1 MLLSIEMLSLSLVRW
16 LLMSIWLS
24 MISVKKKNGIDANSN
39 PNPIATGIKHLP
51 ALSEGRQQLKLAITE
66 DDCHSLI

>member
-1 MLLSIEMLSLSLVRW
+1 
-16 LLMSIWLS
+16 

-51 ALSEGRQQLKLAITE
+51 ALSEGRQQLKPINPPMMNSVDKANTTYVNIFNRPYDKGE
-66 DDCHSLI
+66 